1 MTRLRKSLTVLF
13 LLALALPAQAETYT
27 VVNSDSSGSGSLYW
41 AVNSVNANNTA
52 GHTISFDARI
62 KHITIPQELT
72 LNKSVT
78 IKGGGATLERS
89 GSGRLFTITD
99 GRAEF
104 ECLTFTKG
112 YAVSDNGGA
121 VKIEGSGASA
131 GFTNCTF
138 FNNHADNYGGA
149 VCITNGSL
157 TPRTTLTHCTISGNL
172 AANGGGFAVLNG
184 RAEIAATIIT
194 GNTVSYDVYTASSAG
209 IISDYNIFGTANFE
223 PGETTLTGASASEVF
238 FTNTLEDAGGVE
250 VLRLSGTSPAR
261 DFINVSQGYSEVD
274 ETGGARPMLSGY
286 DAGAFEARPVPVESA
301 GISGIPYLQVNST
314 ENFAL
319 SITPSDAS
327 LNVTEYPPHGAVWQS
342 SNPAVISVDNSGT
355 VKALSVGSAYI
366 TAAVYGWD
374 ASGNPLSPSATSK
387 AFRVYA
393 GEEPRN
399 PMKATVLSIDEVSVR
414 PGSYILVKPVVS
426 LDINGIILENP
437 SGGVNYSLSAESS
450 RLDIVTAEI
459 VSGDTVR
466 LLGGSEVSEVS
477 CDVTVKARPLPEGTE
492 GSTVFT
498 VNVTGSAGNGGDTGH
513 SKGGGGCTLSM
524 AGILALTLLYRRV
537 KH

>member
-1 MTRLRKSLTVLF
+1 
-13 LLALALPAQAETYT
+13 
-27 VVNSDSSGSGSLYW
+27 
-41 AVNSVNANNTA
+41 
-52 GHTISFDARI
+52 
-62 KHITIPQELT
+62 
-72 LNKSVT
+72 
-78 IKGGGATLERS
+78 
-89 GSGRLFTITD
+89 
-99 GRAEF
+99 
-104 ECLTFTKG
+104 
-112 YAVSDNGGA
+112 
-121 VKIEGSGASA
+121 
-131 GFTNCTF
+131 
-138 FNNHADNYGGA
+138 
-149 VCITNGSL
+149 
-157 TPRTTLTHCTISGNL
+157 
-172 AANGGGFAVLNG
+172 
-184 RAEIAATIIT
+184 
-194 GNTVSYDVYTASSAG
+194 
-209 IISDYNIFGTANFE
+209 
-223 PGETTLTGASASEVF
+223 
-238 FTNTLEDAGGVE
+238 
-250 VLRLSGTSPAR
+250 
-261 DFINVSQGYSEVD
+261 
-274 ETGGARPMLSGY
+274 MLSGY
-286 DAGAFEARPVPVESA
+286 DAGAFEARPVPVEST

-314 ENFAL
+314 ESFAL

-355 VKALSVGSAYI
+355 VKALGVGSAYI

-477 CDVTVKARPLPEGTE
+477 CDVTVKAHRASRRHGRQHSFHRERYRQCREWRRHWALKGRRRLYAQHGRNFGTNITLQEGKTLKCSMKLWT
-492 GSTVFT
+492 ST
-498 VNVTGSAGNGGDTGH
+498 
-513 SKGGGGCTLSM
+513 
-524 AGILALTLLYRRV
+524 
-537 KH
+537 